1 MFETMSEPHI
11 LGHVKN
17 IQKKKKKILK
27 KKKYTHL
34 VMAVR
39 RDETDGG
46 HQLDGLEHDEGHG
59 GGDGAGQQRQR
70 LLVVKQVLET
80 NLVVH
85 DRFQTL
91 DALQLHPVPLGV
103 TRTKNDIKD

>member
-1 MFETMSEPHI
+1 
-11 LGHVKN
+11 
-17 IQKKKKKILK
+17 
-27 KKKYTHL
+27 
-34 VMAVR
+34 MAVR

-46 HQLDGLEHDEGHG
+46 HQLDSLEHDEGHG

-85 DRFQTL
+85 DRLQTL

-103 TRTKNDIKD
+103 TRTKNDIKDQSH